1 MADDLPEFEPLTL
14 SNAGEGKLE
23 KQFQEA
29 VEQAYTIFA
38 ESHERGRY
46 EFGVDASLKCTVGLE
61 VALTLDLESRTLT
74 VTSRVSK
81 FTPPKR
87 EKIARSGFMRS
98 GVVLVERAH
107 QADLPL
113 EGNNVHSIDKTGG

>member
-81 FTPPKR
+81 FTPLESTIRRRRRVFAP
-87 EKIARSGFMRS
+87 AGLLTASQSTSSF
-98 GVVLVERAH
+98 GVVV
-107 QADLPL
+107 
-113 EGNNVHSIDKTGG
+113 S